1 MLGRDFGYWN
11 TFLFKY
17 FIAFILHNVNLSSPH
32 PHAATTTP
40 PPPHHVLSQDSIDGP
55 LAQGDC
61 AVAL

>member
-17 FIAFILHNVNLSSPH
+17 FTAFISHNVNL
-32 PHAATTTP
+32 P
-40 PPPHHVLSQDSIDGP
+40 PPLRHHHPFNSFHQILSKYSIDSP

-61 AVAL
+61 AVVL